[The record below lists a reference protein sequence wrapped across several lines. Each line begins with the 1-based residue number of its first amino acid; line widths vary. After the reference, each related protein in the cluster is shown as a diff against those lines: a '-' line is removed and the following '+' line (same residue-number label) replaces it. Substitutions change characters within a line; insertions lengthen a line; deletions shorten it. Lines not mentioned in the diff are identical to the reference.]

1 MTARLHAAEGHVV
14 HERGGGEVGPVAV
27 PGEEVVR
34 QEAHTW
40 LGLGLGFGFGFGLG
54 FRVRVRVR
62 VRVMVGLGLML
73 G

>member
-14 HERGGGEVGPVAV
+14 HERGRGEVGPAAV
-27 PGEEVVR
+27 PGEEIVR

-40 LGLGLGFGFGFGLG
+40 LGLGLGLGLGFGFGF
-54 FRVRVRVR
+54 RVR
-62 VRVMVGLGLML
+62 VRVMVGLGLKL